1 MGIKE
6 IFSMRIVMIGFPS
19 VEYTIELT
27 EALGEL
33 EDVLLMIPEPHATRF
48 EDVIKRN
55 VNICPFCYPRL
66 RYPTNLMMVYK
77 ILKKISEFKPDII
90 HIQRGHP
97 WFNFALP
104 FLKRT
109 CLIVTIH
116 DVVALDWPTKRLPA
130 FTFKPPIIYG
140 NQFIVHGKKLKKLM
154 VHTHKKSPDD
164 IHVLRRGVNSIYTRY
179 IEKPIKDNGRTILY
193 FGRIWGYKGLQYL
206 IKAEPLITREIPDA
220 KIIIAGAAKDFN
232 QYEKMMVNREN
243 FIVHNGYIPNEMVAK
258 LFQEASL
265 VALPYINGSQSGV
278 IPMAYAFKKPV
289 VITDVGSLPENVDP
303 GVTGYIVPP
312 KDPEKLAEVI
322 IDLIINEEKRKKMG
336 ENAFK
341 KTQEELSWDNIAV
354 KTIKVYKKAL
364 SIKNS
369 R

>member
-1 MGIKE
+1 
-6 IFSMRIVMIGFPS
+6 MIGFPS
-19 VEYTIELT
+19 VEYTIELS
-27 EALGEL
+27 EALAEF
-33 EDVLLMIPEPHATRF
+33 EDVMLMIPESHATRF
-48 EDVIKRN
+48 KDVIKGA
-55 VNICPFCYPRL
+55 VNIYPFCYPRL
-66 RYPTNLMMVYK
+66 RYPTNLIM
-77 ILKKISEFKPDII
+77 INNLLKKIREYKPDII
-90 HIQRGHP
+90 HLQRGHP

-104 FLKRT
+104 LLKKN
-109 CLIVTIH
+109 CLIITIH
-116 DVVALDWPTKRLPA
+116 DVIALDWPTKRLPA

-154 VHTHKKSPDD
+154 VKVNKKSPDD

-179 IEKPIKDNGRTILY
+179 IDNPIKDNGRTILY
-193 FGRIWGYKGLQYL
+193 FGRIWGYKGLAYL
-206 IKAEPLITREIPDA
+206 IKAEPLITRKIPDA

-243 FIVHNGYIPNEMVAK
+243 FIVHNEYIPNNMVAK

-289 VITDVGSLPENVDP
+289 VITDVGSLSENVDN

-312 KDPEKLAEVI
+312 KNPEKLAEAI
-322 IDLIINEEKRKKMG
+322 IDLMINEEKRKKMG

-341 KTQEELSWDNIAV
+341 KTQEELSWENIAV

-364 SIKNS
+364 STKNS
-369 R
+369 S